1 MEGENVDVAV
11 LGAGGATG
19 RALIPALLR
28 RGLRVRVLLHRPA
41 PAETFSARV
50 QSGVAELG
58 DAGSLAAGLR
68 GARAVHYIPPTYNTA
83 EERFGANVIA
93 AALEA
98 GVSRMSYH
106 SVLHAPTPAMTHH
119 IRKSRVELMLRES
132 PLAWTIVQPAMYA
145 QTPLAFLDP
154 ERTLLSP
161 GFDVTRP
168 FTPVDV
174 ADLGEAVAAVL
185 AEAGHAFATYE
196 LAGAERLTFEDM
208 AAALGRVVGHGVT
221 ARAAPPDAVLAT
233 AGARGFPA
241 SALEEL
247 GLMMAHYDRHGL
259 VGNPNVLRM
268 LLGREPTGFEA
279 AVART
284 LKPQL
289 QSADAAPAA

>member
-11 LGAGGATG
+11 IGAGGLTG
-19 RALIPALLR
+19 RALIPALLE
-28 RGLRVRVLLHRPA
+28 RGLRVRVLLHRAA
-41 PAETFSARV
+41 PADAALGEV
-50 QSGVAELG
+50 QAAVADLA
-58 DAGSLAAGLR
+58 DVDSLAAGLR
-68 GARAVHYIPPTYNTA
+68 GAGAVHYIPPTYNTA
-83 EERFGANVIA
+83 EERFGANVIE
-93 AALEA
+93 AALAA

-145 QTPLAFLDP
+145 QTPLAFLDA
-154 ERTLLSP
+154 ERTALSP

-174 ADLGEAVAAVL
+174 VDLGEAVAAVV
-185 AEAGHAFATYE
+185 AETRHAFATYE
-196 LAGAERLTFEDM
+196 LAGAEQLTFQDM
-208 AAALGRVVGHGVT
+208 AAALGRVVGHPVA
-221 ARAAPPDAVLAT
+221 ARSAPADVVLAM
-233 AGARGFPA
+233 ARARGFSA

-284 LKPQL
+284 LKP
-289 QSADAAPAA
+289 